1 MIDNEIRLNKYIAT
15 NFGVSRRE
23 ADDLIAA
30 GRVKINGK
38 KAEIGM
44 RATKAIRLPLMG
56 AIFLN
61 KNQFILLSINRSA
74 MYVAAN
80 IKVTHQLCMIYCRR
94 NTKC

>member
-44 RATKAIRLPLMG
+44 RA
-56 AIFLN
+56 
-61 KNQFILLSINRSA
+61 
-74 MYVAAN
+74 
-80 IKVTHQLCMIYCRR
+80 HEDCRR
-94 NTKC
+94 NINHSKVLGV